1 MFLGVRTLRR
11 LNDLSSPQDLKALWR
26 RYIIALALIFGLLMT
41 SHIVSR
47 EALHQGAQ
55 DASTI
60 NMSGRQR
67 MLLQRIAHI
76 ADDYSETYDLEDRNE
91 LQTNARLFEESHA
104 KLISRSQSAKLAH
117 NLYTGGS
124 EPLNQQIQ
132 AMLLHVDRL
141 LDGPENGAGHAKAVQ
156 QMADGVLARRLNDA
170 VSTWETVSDRR
181 RATLTQIQDLS
192 LMAGVLMLF
201 AEILLIF
208 WPSHQTISRAFE
220 RLQAESDT
228 SEQTLDR
235 LSNFASVAADL
246 FWETDAAGHMIYAEG
261 SFLER
266 MKGGRETIV
275 GCDYR
280 DIIQY
285 SGENLEIL
293 RAALQ
298 SFGAY
303 KDIIGTFT
311 DIDGQTYKMS
321 MSGKPHYNDRGRII
335 GYIGTATDV
344 TEKQTRQEETELLA
358 STDPLTGLANV
369 RKFRAAMDKI
379 LVEATSRNPV
389 HVLALDLDGFKA
401 VNDTYGHGA
410 GDEVLKAVAARMQ
423 STLRESDWCAR
434 IGGDEFFVVC
444 QTAPSRLAAEGLA
457 MRLNRQLAEPYSLS
471 SGHRVRVSASIGI
484 AAAPF
489 DCMSTEPLLK
499 AADMALYESKGRGRN
514 QYCFYEDLGPF
525 VVDEQAFA

>member
-1 MFLGVRTLRR
+1 MFFSVRTLRR
-11 LNDLSSPQDLKALWR
+11 LNDLSSPHDLKALWR

-67 MLLQRIAHI
+67 MLLQRIAHV
-76 ADDYSETYDLEDRNE
+76 ATDYAETQDLEDRNT

-104 KLISRSQSAKLAH
+104 KLISRSQSARSVRD
-117 NLYTGGS
+117 LYSGGS

-132 AMLLHVDRL
+132 AMLLHVDGL
-141 LDGPENGAGHAKAVQ
+141 LDAPQDGALHAAAIE
-156 QMADGVLARRLNDA
+156 QMADGALAYRLNEA
-170 VSTWETVSDRR
+170 VSAWENVADQRT
-181 RATLTQIQDLS
+181 ATLTRIQDLS
-192 LMAGVLMLF
+192 LMAAVLMLF

-208 WPSHQTISRAFE
+208 WPSHQTISRAFA
-220 RLQAESDT
+220 RLKDESDT
-228 SEQTLDR
+228 SEKTLDR

-246 FWETDAAGHMIYAEG
+246 FWETDADGHMIYAEG
-261 SFLER
+261 SFVER
-266 MKGGRETIV
+266 LKGGRETII
-275 GCDYR
+275 GCNYR

-285 SGENLEIL
+285 TEENLDTL
-293 RAALQ
+293 RAALAARG
-298 SFGAY
+298 SY
-303 KDIIGTFT
+303 KDIIGSFT

-321 MSGKPHYNDRGRII
+321 LSGKPHYNERGQII

-344 TEKQTRQEETELLA
+344 TEKQTRQEQTELLA

-369 RKFRAAMDKI
+369 RKFRAALEKI
-379 LVEATSRNPV
+379 LEDATSRSPV

-423 STLRESDWCAR
+423 STLRENDWCAR

-457 MRLNRQLAEPYSLS
+457 MRLNRQLAEPYALS
-471 SGHRVRVSASIGI
+471 TGHRVRVSASIGV

-489 DCMSTEPLLK
+489 DCMTTEPLLK

-525 VVDEQAFA
+525 VVDDQASA